1 MKTTIDNVDEY
12 VVSPMFGYKGMVDYR
27 EKCSVDGKL
36 HKLKIPC
43 FYLHA
48 WDDIL
53 LGPDCV
59 PAKEFMQC
67 DNIILATTKRGS
79 HCCHLQRGRA
89 GGLLPTYWF

>member
-1 MKTTIDNVDEY
+1 MA
-12 VVSPMFGYKGMVDYR
+12 PMFGYKGMVDYR

-59 PAKEFMQC
+59 PAKEF
-67 DNIILATTKRGS
+67 L
-79 HCCHLQRGRA
+79 
-89 GGLLPTYWF
+89 